1 MVLPSLKLA
10 EKEITTEFPA
20 YIMGILNV
28 SGDSFWEGSNRAD
41 RSVDASVEAALKM
54 IDEGA
59 DIVDI
64 GGEST
69 RPGASYIT
77 ADEELSR
84 VVPVLKALR
93 KKTDIPVSI
102 DTRKAAVMRAAVDEG
117 ADILNDVSALE
128 DDADMV
134 SLVSERKIPVILMH
148 KRGIPS
154 DMQSNTA
161 YGNIVDEVASYL
173 AERAVYAWKAG
184 IEPDKIILDC
194 GIGFGKNLEG
204 NLKLVKASEVVAD
217 KVRKTL
223 NEEGADCKFLHVLA
237 GLSRKSFIGQITGKE
252 TSDRLFGTVAADL
265 LAVQYGATMLRVHD
279 VSAAR
284 DSLAVYRAMDEV
296 K

>member
-1 MVLPSLKLA
+1 MVLPSIKLA
-10 EKEITTEFPA
+10 EKEITTDFPA

-41 RSVDASVEAALKM
+41 RSVEASVDAALKM
-54 IDEGA
+54 IEEGA
-59 DIVDI
+59 DIIDI

-69 RPGASYIT
+69 RPGSCYIT
-77 ADEELSR
+77 EDEELSR

-117 ADILNDVSALE
+117 ADILNDVSAME
-128 DDADMV
+128 DDVDMV
-134 SLVSERKIPVILMH
+134 KLVSARKIPVILMH

-154 DMQSNTA
+154 DMQSNTT

-173 AERAVYAWKAG
+173 AERTLYAWKSG
-184 IEPDKIILDC
+184 VEPDKIILDC

-204 NLKLVKASEVVAD
+204 NLKLVKASESVAD
-217 KVRKTL
+217 IVMKALKS
-223 NEEGADCKFLHVLA
+223 EGAHCKFLHVLA

-265 LAVQYGATMLRVHD
+265 LAVQFGATMLRVHD
-279 VSAAR
+279 VAAAR
-284 DSLAVYRAMDEV
+284 DSLAVYRAMKEV
-296 K
+296 

>member
-1 MVLPSLKLA
+1 MLPSLKLA

-41 RSVDASVEAALKM
+41 RSVDASVDAALKM
-54 IDEGA
+54 IEDGA
-59 DIVDI
+59 DIIDI

-69 RPGASYIT
+69 RPGSCYVT
-77 ADEELSR
+77 EEEELSR
-84 VVPVLKALR
+84 VIPVLKALR

-117 ADILNDVSALE
+117 ADILNDVSAME
-128 DDADMV
+128 DDSDMV
-134 SLVSERKIPVILMH
+134 SLVSERKIPVVIMH

-184 IEPDKIILDC
+184 VETDKIILDC

-204 NLKLVKASEVVAD
+204 NIKLVKASVAVSNY
-217 KVRKTL
+217 VRTALEK
-223 NEEGADCKFLHVLA
+223 NGADCKYLHVLA
-237 GLSRKSFIGQITGKE
+237 GLSRKSFIGQITGKN
-252 TSDRLFGTVAADL
+252 TADRLPGTITADL

-279 VSAAR
+279 VAAAR
-284 DSLAVYRAMDEV
+284 DSLAVLRAMDEV
-296 K
+296 N